1 MLNEFKERIS
11 IIYLSIEYP
20 HLGEEKRAEVG
31 ATSWVQVNVCPYLC
45 VYYSL
50 GMTRFVIF

>member
-20 HLGEEKRAEVG
+20 HLGEEKRAEVA

-45 VYYSL
+45 VYHSL